1 MLAEMIAATLNINHI
16 GGTNISIAIE
26 RTLIQWMRQLFSFP
40 EDNGIGGIVVSGTS
54 LATIICMTVVRK
66 RAVINVKQN
75 GVSQEPQ
82 FVAYASTE
90 THNCVVK
97 AFELLELEVCLYLI
111 LKVVIL
117 FQVLN
122 KLIHSHSTFINGFIV
137 HTMLGC
143 VLIRDVNLFQSIFN
157 TYNAYTYPNQREFL
171 ARDL

>member
-1 MLAEMIAATLNINHI
+1 
-16 GGTNISIAIE
+16 
-26 RTLIQWMRQLFSFP
+26 LFGFP

-54 LATIICMTVVRK
+54 LATIICMAVVRK
-66 RAVINVKQN
+66 RVVINVKQN

-111 LKVVIL
+111 LNVVIL
-117 FQVLN
+117 FQVLKN
-122 KLIHSHSTFINGFIV
+122 KLIHLHSTFINGFIV

-143 VLIRDVNLFQSIFN
+143 VLSRDVNLFQSIFN
-157 TYNAYTYPNQREFL
+157 MYNAYTYPNQRGFL
-171 ARDL
+171 AGDL